1 MKKLLIFSTILLISL
16 PLPALAEQKKQC
28 EISCNPDYQQADKVL
43 NETWQGLTKTERQ
56 ILRPSQRQWIK
67 DRDRTCG
74 KDDKC
79 LTDTTKKQT
88 DQLRRVNNCIKNQ
101 GGLSCFDRRN

>member
-1 MKKLLIFSTILLISL
+1 MKKFILVTSAIIAVVA
-16 PLPALAEQKKQC
+16 LPAIAGPKKC
-28 EISCNPDYQQADKVL
+28 EVSCDPQYQQADKVL
-43 NETWQGLTKTERQ
+43 NETWQSLTKTERQ

-67 DRDRTCG
+67 DRDNKCG

-88 DQLRRVNNCIKNQ
+88 DQLRRVNQCVKGQ
-101 GGLSCFDRRN
+101 GGLSCFNGSK